1 MVQKYRKDVK
11 NKKRM
16 ESVLVD
22 WAATK
27 NKVAQ
32 KKKKKKKQTRNLLL
46 RVLKARKCK
55 VTSVSCHDTQSEGLR
70 E

>member
-32 KKKKKKKQTRNLLL
+32 KKKKKKKKPEIYSL
-46 RVLKARKCK
+46 
-55 VTSVSCHDTQSEGLR
+55 EF
-70 E
+70 

>member
-32 KKKKKKKQTRNLLL
+32 KKKKKKTRNLLL

-55 VTSVSCHDTQSEGLR
+55 VTSVSCHDTQIK
-70 E
+70 

>member
-22 WAATK
+22 WAATR

-32 KKKKKKKQTRNLLL
+32 KKKKKPEIYSL
-46 RVLKARKCK
+46 
-55 VTSVSCHDTQSEGLR
+55 EF
-70 E
+70 

>member
-16 ESVLVD
+16 ESVFVD
-22 WAATK
+22 WEATK
-27 NKVAQ
+27 NKVA
-32 KKKKKKKQTRNLLL
+32 KKKKKKKNRNLLL

-55 VTSVSCHDTQSEGLR
+55 VTSVSCHDTQIK
-70 E
+70 

>member
-32 KKKKKKKQTRNLLL
+32 KKKKKTRNLLL

-55 VTSVSCHDTQSEGLR
+55 VTSVSCHDTQIK
-70 E
+70 

>member
-32 KKKKKKKQTRNLLL
+32 KKKKTRNLLL

-55 VTSVSCHDTQSEGLR
+55 VTSVSCHDTQIK
-70 E
+70 

>member
-32 KKKKKKKQTRNLLL
+32 KKKKKPEIYSLEFWRLGSARSHQSH
-46 RVLKARKCK
+46 VMILK
-55 VTSVSCHDTQSEGLR
+55 
-70 E
+70 

>member
-32 KKKKKKKQTRNLLL
+32 KKKKKKPEIYSL
-46 RVLKARKCK
+46 
-55 VTSVSCHDTQSEGLR
+55 EF
-70 E
+70 